1 MQSSEDDKQ
10 STVMRPIFEQ
20 LLNILAA
27 LSGALLATHKV
38 KLGSLQ
44 KVSSVT
50 AQLKKEHE
58 QTLSALTVGSK
69 MKKLQKG
76 ICREAITLLDPPMT
90 GTSSS
95 V

>member
-1 MQSSEDDKQ
+1 MQPGEDDKQ
-10 STVMRPIFEQ
+10 LTAMRNIFEQ
-20 LLNILAA
+20 LLTILAA
-27 LSGALLATHKV
+27 LSGALLATHKL
-38 KLGSLQ
+38 KLGSQQ

-69 MKKLQKG
+69 MKKLLKG

-90 GTSSS
+90 GTRSSL
-95 V
+95 